1 MMPLPARELA
11 SQVRRGSSRRLLFA
25 SVVSCALAGCAV
37 MDYPGQTS
45 LSGALP
51 AQGPIIPDATLNLTN
66 AVQIPLERIVT
77 WGLYAGAAYLIL
89 DPLAPNWEIEQAA
102 FPDGHF
108 HFSLKMKRFYA
119 GGAGESRV
127 VFHQR
132 AKDLMRQGGYD
143 GYQVVEYSEG
153 MESSV
158 LGSQRVSQGVIR
170 LTRSEASIKA
180 NAALVEAKRNGRN

>member
-1 MMPLPARELA
+1 MTPS
-11 SQVRRGSSRRLLFA
+11 SQRRLLLVA
-25 SVVSCALAGCAV
+25 VLSGALAGCGALN
-37 MDYPGQTS
+37 YPGPTS
-45 LSGALP
+45 LGGNLP
-51 AQGPIIPDATLNLTN
+51 AQGPIIPDTTLNISN

-102 FPDGHF
+102 FADSHY

-132 AKDLMRQGGYD
+132 AKELMRQGGYD
-143 GYQVVEYSEG
+143 GYQVLEYSEG

-170 LTRSEASIKA
+170 LTR
-180 NAALVEAKRNGRN
+180 R

>member
-1 MMPLPARELA
+1 MTPFRTASAGDGAARA
-11 SQVRRGSSRRLLFA
+11 GKRRHFLLVA
-25 SVVSCALAGCAV
+25 LSCGLVGCSALN
-37 MDYPGQTS
+37 YPGPTS
-45 LSGALP
+45 LSGQYP
-51 AQGPIIPDATLNLTN
+51 AQGPIIPDTTLNLTN
-66 AVQIPLERIVT
+66 AIQIPLEKMVT
-77 WGLYAGAAYLIL
+77 WGLYAGVAYLVL

-102 FPDGHF
+102 FPDSYY

-132 AKDLMRQGGYD
+132 AKELMRQGGFD

-170 LTRSEASIKA
+170 LTRNEAATKV
-180 NAALVEAKRNGRN
+180 NGGAADVNRSGRN

>member
-1 MMPLPARELA
+1 MTPFR
-11 SQVRRGSSRRLLFA
+11 QRRLLIA
-25 SVVSCALAGCAV
+25 AVLIAALSGCSVLN
-37 MDYPGQTS
+37 YPGPTS
-45 LSGALP
+45 LGGSFP
-51 AQGPIIPDATLNLTN
+51 AQGPIIPDATLNVSN
-66 AVQIPLERIVT
+66 AIQIPLEKLVN

-102 FPDGHF
+102 FPDSHYHF
-108 HFSLKMKRFYA
+108 ALKMKRFYA

-132 AKDLMRQGGYD
+132 AKELMRQGGYD
-143 GYQVVEYSEG
+143 GYQVLEYSEG

-170 LTRSEASIKA
+170 LTRK
-180 NAALVEAKRNGRN
+180 